1 MQKNIQKNFFDFE
14 IIAYEFFVLDTRFY
28 WKRILVFGVNMSTN
42 NIKISTT
49 TKTQFFDLISFQSAQ
64 KYDKNTLVHI

>member
-42 NIKISTT
+42 NIKISAT